1 MPIQTNILKNIDI
14 KMLHVSKDHT
24 IVTDTFVLD
33 IELADK
39 TSSIVNN
46 VGRALVKKK
55 VLMLGSKE

>member
-1 MPIQTNILKNIDI
+1 
-14 KMLHVSKDHT
+14 MLHVSKDH
-24 IVTDTFVLD
+24 IVVTDTFDL
-33 IELADK
+33 ELADK